1 MMFSLENKSISRYVS
16 NTEQYNQHRDVLP
29 DYNFAP
35 WGWRNQCYIVGI
47 MCGYLLWLTKDQEV
61 KIDPALNLVLWTV
74 ASVLGLFLV
83 FRTYYLPSYDWR
95 EAKLYYA
102 ARKAGW
108 GFCLAWVTFA
118 CCRGYGGI
126 INQFLSWN
134 LWLPISKVS
143 FMTYLFHM
151 LLNWYFFLLQSYPLN
166 YTMWQLTVFFVP
178 QVWLSLLAGLLG
190 CLTLELPFGKIQ
202 KMLIQRL
209 MTLCGAR

>member
-1 MMFSLENKSISRYVS
+1 MSRYVS
-16 NTEQYNQHRDVLP
+16 NPELYDAHIDVLP

-47 MCGYLLWLTKDQEV
+47 MCGYLLWLSKDKELN
-61 KIDPALNLVLWTV
+61 IDPALNLVLWTV
-74 ASVLGLFLV
+74 ASALGLFLV
-83 FRTYYLPSYDWR
+83 YRTYYLPSYDHR

-108 GFCLAWVTFA
+108 GLCLLWVTFA

-126 INQFLSWN
+126 VNHFLSWQ

-151 LLNWYFFLLQSYPLN
+151 AFNFYFFLLQPYPLN
-166 YTMWQLTVFFVP
+166 YTMWQVTMWFLAQLWVC
-178 QVWLSLLAGLLG
+178 LLIGLLAS
-190 CLTLELPFGKIQ
+190 LTLELPFGKLQ
-202 KMLIQRL
+202 KIIIQRII
-209 MTLCGAR
+209 RK